1 MTRLE
6 PPLKSTNFLSIDMVT
21 GKVIDEKSPSE
32 GVCDFE
38 ELLSK
43 LDEVTPYETTEV
55 LKIATLGTD
64 HQNLPNDLIENKK
77 EVGEYQF
84 VSLPILNGL
93 KTSLSDIPSQQLNE
107 LMRTL
112 CFPKDKSHF
121 SYLEI
126 RNKICAINLVLNER
140 HQLAP
145 QFRSM
150 CKPPRVSEKKY
161 NKSDSILS
169 NDRQII
175 DLHWLWLSHQKHSH
189 IEPLEY
195 KGLLSGKNFD
205 WELAERFVKHVGKT
219 GLKADLL
226 GLTELEGLM
235 LFSIQSKASKDRLY
249 TISRA
254 YHEAV
259 RKIRTAVLSP
269 KSKFPADN
277 LENTYKIYSA
287 LKIARGS
294 PSQAAEIYN
303 LITTE
308 DIDQKKVSK
317 IKKWLLKNKI
327 NLE

>member
-1 MTRLE
+1 MTLLE
-6 PPLKSTNFLSIDMVT
+6 PPLKSTNFLSIDVVT
-21 GKVIDEKSPSE
+21 GKVIEEKNHSE
-32 GVCDFE
+32 GRYDLE
-38 ELLSK
+38 ELLKK
-43 LDEVTPYETTEV
+43 LDEATPGETTEV
-55 LKIATLGTD
+55 LTEEPLDTD
-64 HQNLPNDLIENKK
+64 TQHGPADLVSNKK
-77 EVGEYQF
+77 AIGEYQF
-84 VSLPILNGL
+84 VSPSILNDL
-93 KTSLSDIPSQQLNE
+93 KTSFADTPSQELNE
-107 LMRTL
+107 RIGAL

-121 SYLEI
+121 SYLEV
-126 RNKICAINLVLNER
+126 RNEICAINLVLNER

-150 CKPPRVSEKKY
+150 RKPPRVSEKKY
-161 NKSDSILS
+161 NESDSILS

-175 DLHWLWLSHQKHSH
+175 DIHWLWLSPQKHFH
-189 IEPLEY
+189 IKSSEY
-195 KGLLSGKNFD
+195 KGLLSGQDFD
-205 WELAERFVKHVGKT
+205 WELAERFVKHVGKA

-226 GLTELEGLM
+226 ELTELEELM
-235 LFSIQSKASKDRLY
+235 LFSIQSKASKDRLS

-259 RKIRTAVLSP
+259 RKIRTAASSP
-269 KSKFPADN
+269 KSKFPADK

-308 DIDQKKVSK
+308 DIDQKKVSR
-317 IKKWLLKNKI
+317 IKTWLLKNKI